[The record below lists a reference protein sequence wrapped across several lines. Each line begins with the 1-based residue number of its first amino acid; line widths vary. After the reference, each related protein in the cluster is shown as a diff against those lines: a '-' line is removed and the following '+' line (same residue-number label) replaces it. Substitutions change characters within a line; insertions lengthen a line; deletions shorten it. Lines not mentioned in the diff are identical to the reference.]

1 MESGRYDTIVSPRMY
16 ADKNGNIFADKDY
29 EYDESL
35 SGAVMKGK
43 MLVNYCVNNNI
54 NLFGTL
60 SCLMTT
66 KDNISR
72 TIWNEEKY
80 KTKAIKRLSVLLHII
95 NDGIVYY
102 MESPYLAVKQRKK
115 YDDKNEKKEYKKLLD
130 ELSIKYST
138 SSNNVIK
145 KLRKE
150 ITFFY
155 TDKGEYY
162 NLKPIA
168 DEAEIRG
175 YIVHFTSDK
184 KEKAEIG
191 VYCQHI
197 CYPENSQFSHSV
209 IA

>member
-1 MESGRYDTIVSPRMY
+1 
-16 ADKNGNIFADKDY
+16 
-29 EYDESL
+29 
-35 SGAVMKGK
+35 MKGK

-115 YDDKNEKKEYKKLLD
+115 YDDKNEKKN
-130 ELSIKYST
+130 IKNY
-138 SSNNVIK
+138 
-145 KLRKE
+145 
-150 ITFFY
+150 
-155 TDKGEYY
+155 
-162 NLKPIA
+162 
-168 DEAEIRG
+168 
-175 YIVHFTSDK
+175 
-184 KEKAEIG
+184 
-191 VYCQHI
+191 
-197 CYPENSQFSHSV
+197 
-209 IA
+209 

>member
-1 MESGRYDTIVSPRMY
+1 MY

-95 NDGIVYY
+95 NDGIVYLI
-102 MESPYLAVKQRKK
+102 ESPYLAVKQRKK
-115 YDDKNEKKEYKKLLD
+115 YDDKNEKKN
-130 ELSIKYST
+130 IKNY
-138 SSNNVIK
+138 
-145 KLRKE
+145 
-150 ITFFY
+150 
-155 TDKGEYY
+155 
-162 NLKPIA
+162 
-168 DEAEIRG
+168 
-175 YIVHFTSDK
+175 
-184 KEKAEIG
+184 
-191 VYCQHI
+191 
-197 CYPENSQFSHSV
+197 
-209 IA
+209 